1 MLTTVFDSNIYIS
14 AFNFGGIPFQLVV
27 LALQGEFKLFISEEI
42 VTEVLAVSAKKF
54 KYNQQ
59 KIKRLDA
66 FLRDIAGV
74 VHPGMTVTTIKGWAA
89 DNRILE
95 CAVEANAH
103 YLVTGD
109 KKHLLPM
116 KQFKGI
122 RIVSP
127 QQFLRILH
135 RQK

>member
-1 MLTTVFDSNIYIS
+1 MLTVVFDSNIYIS

-42 VTEVLAVSAKKF
+42 ITEVLAVSAKKF
-54 KYNQQ
+54 KYTQQ
-59 KIKRLDA
+59 RITLLDA
-66 FLRDIAGV
+66 FLRDIARV

-89 DNRILE
+89 DNHILE
-95 CAVEANAH
+95 CAFEANAR

-109 KKHLLPM
+109 KKHLLPIR
-116 KQFKGI
+116 QFKGI

-127 QQFLRILH
+127 EQFLRIVH
-135 RQK
+135 R

>member
-1 MLTTVFDSNIYIS
+1 MLTIVFDSNIYIS
-14 AFNFGGIPFQLVV
+14 AFNYGGIPFQLVV

-42 VTEVLAVSAKKF
+42 ITEVLAVSAKKF

-59 KIKRLDA
+59 RIKRLDVY
-66 FLRDIAGV
+66 LRDIARI
-74 VHPGMTVTTIKGWAA
+74 VHPSLTVTKIKGWAA

-95 CAVEANAH
+95 CAFAAKAH
-103 YLVTGD
+103 FLVTGD

-122 RIVSP
+122 RIDSP
-127 QQFLRILH
+127 EQFLHILH